1 VVNILSFSIR
11 KMYYKNYIQQ
21 VLLSVNEVIA
31 MGKKIQLQNQS
42 LPLVDIVYFLL
53 TCYFLL

>member
-1 VVNILSFSIR
+1 
-11 KMYYKNYIQQ
+11 MYYKNYIQQ